1 MTNSINLFPTEDRQT
16 LRTDKLKVNFKFNSY
31 SCYLDIKNDSKE
43 LEIHFDSKIIQNQ
56 ILENIKRLSSTY
68 SHDADYLIEL
78 FKILVSK
85 INGMPEETQ
94 DELAKYFVENI
105 NQEVKK

>member
-1 MTNSINLFPTEDRQT
+1 MVSVSNFSIS
-16 LRTDKLKVNFKFNSY
+16 FN
-31 SCYLDIKNDSKE
+31 E
-43 LEIHFDSKIIQNQ
+43 TQ

-78 FKILVSK
+78 FKIVVSK
-85 INGMPEETQ
+85 IDQMTEEKQ

-105 NQEVKK
+105 NQ

>member
-1 MTNSINLFPTEDRQT
+1 MTNSINLFPVEERQT
-16 LRTDKLKVNFKFNSY
+16 LRTEKLKVNFKFNSY
-31 SCYLDIKNDSKE
+31 SSYLEIKNNSKE

-56 ILENIKRLSSTY
+56 ILENIKRLSATY

-78 FKILVSK
+78 FKIVVSK
-85 INGMPEETQ
+85 IDNMPEEKQ

-105 NQEVKK
+105 NKEVNK

>member
-1 MTNSINLFPTEDRQT
+1 VTNSINLFPTEDRQT
-16 LRTDKLKVNFKFNSY
+16 LRTEKLKVDFKFNSY
-31 SCYLDIKNDSKE
+31 SCYLEIKNDSKE

-78 FKILVSK
+78 FKIIVSK
-85 INGMPEETQ
+85 IDQMPEEKQ

-105 NQEVKK
+105 NNEVKK

>member
-1 MTNSINLFPTEDRQT
+1 MTNSINLFPVEERQT
-16 LRTDKLKVNFKFNSY
+16 LRTEKLKVNFKFNSY
-31 SCYLDIKNDSKE
+31 SCYLEIKNDSKE

-85 INGMPEETQ
+85 IDSMPEEKQ

-105 NQEVKK
+105 NQKETK

>member
-1 MTNSINLFPTEDRQT
+1 VTNSINLFPTEDRQT

-56 ILENIKRLSSTY
+56 ILENIKRLSATY

-78 FKILVSK
+78 FKIIVSK
-85 INGMPEETQ
+85 IDQMSEEEQ
-94 DELAKYFVENI
+94 DELARYFLKNVH
-105 NQEVKK
+105 QEEAK